1 MRICYYDLLDI
12 ERQATSLDIKKA
24 YRKQA
29 LIWHPDKN
37 GDRIQEA
44 TDRFSLIQEAYEV
57 LSDPQERAWYDGH
70 RDSILRGTDNKH
82 KDSSAGTTAED
93 LMRYFSVSEFKGYED
108 TPKVGL
114 EEEALVATFLAYTLA
129 NEEEEAFR
137 NNPPE
142 NDDDVHSAT
151 SYPSFGNASTP
162 FADNDGYLGY
172 GAYVRDFYGAWSNF
186 SSMKSFIWMDKW
198 KLSDAPSRY
207 VRRQMEKENK
217 KARDTGRKEY
227 NDTVRSLAEFV
238 RKRDPRVKAYLVEE
252 QKRKE
257 AVAAEQKARIQREK
271 QELQAKVADYQT
283 PEWAKVED
291 DIDSELEDDEEE
303 QEEEVNEFYCVVCDK
318 GYKSEKQFA
327 SHESSKRHIDNVE
340 ILRQEMLADEENF
353 DFGNGTPSI
362 DNLDGGIPVDEEDLA
377 AQLDELEL
385 LQQQQEEEEEVIHVA
400 PSSHKKKKK
409 KNKAKMAPNW
419 GFDEEAVPEEM
430 DEMAILAAALEE
442 EKSKRRGRKGNN
454 RASSPAPP
462 NEVSP
467 TDTEDTQE
475 KEAAVSVEKES
486 AKTKREKRKEK
497 KKLKEENAT
506 SENACNVCGDQFETR
521 NQLFSHI
528 NETGHALAISGSK
541 GGNKKGNKRR

>member
-1 MRICYYDLLDI
+1 MRICYYVLLDI

-70 RDSILRGTDNKH
+70 RDSILRGTDHKQ

-108 TPKVGL
+108 VPKGFYNVYRNL
-114 EEEALVATFLAYTLA
+114 FQKLA

-142 NDDDVHSAT
+142 NDDDIHSAT
-151 SYPSFGNASTP
+151 PYPLFGNAATP

-186 SSMKSFIWMDKW
+186 TSAKSFIWMDKW

-227 NDTVRSLAEFV
+227 NDTVRNLAEFV
-238 RKRDPRVKAYLVEE
+238 RKRDPRVKAYIVEE

-257 AVAAEQKARIQREK
+257 AVVAEQKARVQREK

-283 PEWAKVED
+283 PEWAKVD
-291 DIDSELEDDEEE
+291 DLVDSELDDENQ

-318 GYKSEKQFA
+318 GYKSEKQFS
-327 SHESSKRHIDNVE
+327 SHENSKRHIDNVE
-340 ILRQEMLADEENF
+340 ILRQEMLEDEDNF
-353 DFGNGTPSI
+353 DFGNTAPM
-362 DNLDGGIPVDEEDLA
+362 DHLDGGIPD
-377 AQLDELEL
+377 
-385 LQQQQEEEEEVIHVA
+385 EEEVIQV
-400 PSSHKKKKK
+400 STGSKKKKK

-419 GFDEEAVPEEM
+419 GFDQEAAPEEL
-430 DEMAILAAALEE
+430 DEMTVMAAALEGE
-442 EKSKRRGRKGNN
+442 QSRRRRKGNN
-454 RASSPAPP
+454 RASSPIPKPTNHVDIDNTDIEAP
-462 NEVSP
+462 
-467 TDTEDTQE
+467 
-475 KEAAVSVEKES
+475 AAPVVAEKES

-497 KKLKEENAT
+497 KKLKEDLT
-506 SENACNVCGDQFETR
+506 SIEVIGRLVGFDACDLTR
-521 NQLFSHI
+521 YRSFRMHVMFVELNSKLEI
-528 NETGHALAISGSK
+528 NYFVILMRQGMRWQSLKLHLKEGKRAIK
-541 GGNKKGNKRR
+541 DGNLNRY